1 MIYAISLVSAKEY
14 HMSGKGF
21 FAVAFLGVAS
31 MALLALSSK
40 ARAWQPPVRTL
51 TEQEIMDMMLGSSI
65 QASRGANTQQTVDRM
80 KGAIAQGRTFTMIGA
95 DDLPNDWTTVTVAG
109 VGGGGAWDYV
119 TERVKGQNL
128 PTVPN
133 AAVLA
138 AQALSRHI
146 GRKFNAVVRIE
157 AAQSAGAL
165 LLASELAVPV
175 VDACL
180 SGRAR
185 PEIEQQIPWI
195 NGIPATPAA
204 LVTRW
209 GDTVIL
215 DKTVDDYRAEDL
227 GRAVAVASGGSAQMA
242 MNPMRASDVRRG
254 VIKGALSQAILF
266 GKTAREAVAQGK
278 DPVAEL
284 VRVTKGFKLF
294 QGIVAKAD
302 MKGDRG
308 FTWWDVE
315 LKGTDKYAG
324 NGYKIYVKNENIVA
338 WLDGVPDAMSPDTIQ
353 NLDPKTGDAHNG
365 GALGGYKVG
374 AELAIIGY
382 DTSPL
387 WRTPKGIEV
396 FGPRHFG
403 FDFDYVPIEQL
414 YRQRK
419 ALLTQ

>member
-1 MIYAISLVSAKEY
+1 MVRSKLV
-14 HMSGKGF
+14 G
-21 FAVAFLGVAS
+21 VAFTAVIAMFVVSVTGNL
-31 MALLALSSK
+31 
-40 ARAWQPPVRTL
+40 RAQQPKIRTL
-51 TEQEIMDMMLGSSI
+51 SEQEIMDMMLGSSI

-80 KGAIAQGRTFTMIGA
+80 KAALAQGKKFTMISV

-109 VGGGGAWDYV
+109 VGGGGAWEYV
-119 TERVKGQNL
+119 TERVKQQNL
-128 PTVPN
+128 PTIQNTSV
-133 AAVLA
+133 AAV
-138 AQALSRHI
+138 QALSKHI
-146 GRKFNAVVRIE
+146 GKKFNAVVRVE
-157 AAQSAGAL
+157 AVQAAGAL
-165 LLASELAVPV
+165 LLASELGFPV

-195 NGIPATPAA
+195 NGIPSTPAA

-209 GDTVIL
+209 SDTVII
-215 DKTVDDYRAEDL
+215 DRAVDDYRAEDL
-227 GRAVAVASGGSAQMA
+227 GRAVAVASGGGAQMA
-242 MNPMRASDVRRG
+242 MNPMSAADVKRG

-266 GKTAREAVAQGK
+266 GRTAREAVAQGK

-284 VRVTKGFKLF
+284 IKVTKGFKLF
-294 QGIVAKAD
+294 QGVVTKAD
-302 MKGDRG
+302 MKGERG

-315 LKGTDKYAG
+315 MKGMGPYTG
-324 NGYKIYVKNENIVA
+324 HTYKIYVKNENIVA

-353 NLDPKTGDAHNG
+353 NLEPKTGDAHNG
-365 GALGGYKVG
+365 GALGGYKLG

-382 DTSPL
+382 ETSPM

-414 YRQRK
+414 YKQRRP
-419 ALLTQ
+419 LGSR